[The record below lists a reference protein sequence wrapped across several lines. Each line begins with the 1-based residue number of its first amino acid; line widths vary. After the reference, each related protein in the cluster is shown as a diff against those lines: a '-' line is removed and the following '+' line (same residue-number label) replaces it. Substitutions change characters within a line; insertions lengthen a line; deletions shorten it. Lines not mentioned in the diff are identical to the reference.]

1 MDAAALAALCAVLS
15 RAPQTQA
22 LPPGVVCP
30 ASAATVTILDGVD
43 LAARIAEPE
52 AREGIARVA
61 FAEAGNQGDSGLAAV
76 IYTILNRLADGRW
89 GPTIDAVLNAPH
101 QFEPVMR
108 AGGDWRRLPGVS
120 AAEQA
125 RVDTILNLAVEG
137 RLPDLTHGARY
148 FQNPA
153 IVAARAQRG
162 SIRSSLVN
170 FGGQTPTVII
180 GAHSFFAGRER
191 GGASETPAAQPRTP
205 SAANLFVG
213 ENRVAVADVT
223 GGSDAAPTTQSPA
236 PAGPP
241 RGDPSRALFVAS
253 DGQIRADPP

>member
-108 AGGDWRRLPGVS
+108 ASGDWRRLPGVS

-125 RVDTILNLAVEG
+125 RVDTILNLAGV
-137 RLPDLTHGARY
+137 
-148 FQNPA
+148 
-153 IVAARAQRG
+153 
-162 SIRSSLVN
+162 
-170 FGGQTPTVII
+170 TP
-180 GAHSFFAGRER
+180 
-191 GGASETPAAQPRTP
+191 
-205 SAANLFVG
+205 
-213 ENRVAVADVT
+213 
-223 GGSDAAPTTQSPA
+223 
-236 PAGPP
+236 
-241 RGDPSRALFVAS
+241 
-253 DGQIRADPP
+253 